1 MAYRDSRWRS
11 VTKTGSWRISATVTT
26 IILVYFFTGEFTIA
40 VQVGM
45 VEMVAKLVI
54 FYLHERA
61 WDKIRWGRKEIE
73 PKVMW
78 FTGLSGSGKSTV
90 GLAVY
95 EKLKKKGLKVEYL
108 DGDKIREVFPST
120 GFTKKDRD
128 MHIKRVGHLCSMLE
142 KNGVTVIASFVSP
155 YKETRDFVRNI
166 CKNFV
171 EVYVSTPLEECERRD
186 VKGLYAKAR
195 SGEIKN
201 FTGIDDP
208 YEAPENPELNID
220 TTGIPLEDAVSRVMK
235 QAPI

>member
-1 MAYRDSRWRS
+1 
-11 VTKTGSWRISATVTT
+11 
-26 IILVYFFTGEFTIA
+26 
-40 VQVGM
+40 M